1 MHITSFLTVD
11 NKATIEGRFAFRNQI
26 RSLNNKIFLIN
37 GIKSGKSQSKETISV
52 GTLLDRDLSTSR
64 STSSTFCDECADN
77 SCVYS
82 KSSAPTIYT
91 YSDAILT
98 LAYMIEHIMATRDS
112 TANESE

>member
-26 RSLNNKIFLIN
+26 RSLNNKIFLLN

-64 STSSTFCDECADN
+64 STSSTFCDECADY
-77 SCVYS
+77 SCVYIQNH
-82 KSSAPTIYT
+82 PHPQCTPIPMR
-91 YSDAILT
+91 YSLSPI
-98 LAYMIEHIMATRDS
+98 
-112 TANESE
+112 